1 MVVADKFI
9 EGEFILLKAISEE
22 DALDVY
28 RWRTSESGM
37 YLNQPTDYDVESQR
51 QWIKNKAH
59 SESEIN
65 FIIYAKESNE
75 KVGMISILDIDNKNR
90 RAEVGRLL
98 LDVKYLSV
106 SNPFGLEALK
116 ITYNIVLNKWGFNKI
131 YGSISAVNV
140 KMINLQ
146 RYLGMEEEGVL
157 RNHLLYDGNFVDLHL
172 FSLFAAQINSKYLP
186 RINFLL
192 KSFSSK

>member
-1 MVVADKFI
+1 MVVANKII
-9 EGEFILLKAISEE
+9 EGQFIRLKAISED
-22 DALDVY
+22 DALEVY

-37 YLNQPTDYDVESQR
+37 YLNQPSGYDVESQR

-65 FIIYAKESNE
+65 FIIYSKESNE
-75 KVGMISILDIDNKNR
+75 KVGMISILDIDNKNK

-98 LDVKYLSV
+98 LDVKYLNV

-116 ITYNIVLNKWGFNKI
+116 ITYDIVLNKWGLNKI
-131 YGSISAVNV
+131 YGSISSANEN
-140 KMINLQ
+140 MIKLQ

-157 RNHLLYDGNFVDLHL
+157 RNHLLYNGNLVDLHL

-192 KSFSSK
+192 KSFTSK

>member
-1 MVVADKFI
+1 MVIADKFI

-22 DALDVY
+22 DAPDVY
-28 RWRTSESGM
+28 RWRISESGI
-37 YLNQPTDYDVESQR
+37 YLNQPLDYNLESQR
-51 QWIKNKAH
+51 QWIKSRVH
-59 SESEIN
+59 SDSEIN
-65 FIIYAKESNE
+65 FIIFSKQSNE

-98 LDVKYLSV
+98 LDVRCLSV

-116 ITYNIVLNKWGFNKI
+116 ITYNIVLNKWGLNKI
-131 YGSISAVNV
+131 YGSISSANE
-140 KMINLQ
+140 KMIKLQ

-157 RNHLLYDGNFVDLHL
+157 KNHVLYNGNLVDLHL

-192 KSFSSK
+192 KSFNSK